1 MPDFDRAEIK
11 EYIAYA
17 RRPAGSYLEEEQG
30 RKLAACLAEI
40 DRLTEDAKRL
50 RDHLAGVTNGGVA
63 YGLECDYEQSL
74 AQTERLLGEVGA
86 DGFRH
91 GWSVARADYQNG
103 EAEGYRRGVEE
114 AAEVARCQWQEEL
127 NTKNADKA
135 SAWASCA
142 EYIEEHILALI
153 DTPAGEAR

>member
-1 MPDFDRAEIK
+1 WEHSCWLGGGEMPEFDRAAIQ
-11 EYIAYA
+11 EYLAKWEAEPLCGLVIEA
-17 RRPAGSYLEEEQG
+17 EESV
-30 RKLAACLAEI
+30 KACLAEI

-91 GWSVARADYQNG
+91 GWSIARADYQNG
-103 EAEGYRRGVEE
+103 EAEGYRRGLED
-114 AAEVARCQWQEEL
+114 AAKSADGCQL
-127 NTKNADKA
+127 CGK
-135 SAWASCA
+135 WAGSIA
-142 EYIEEHILALI
+142 NDIRALI
-153 DTPAGEAR
+153 D